1 MSERHQEFQSRLKDN
16 AEAVEKLLAALL
28 SADRQPDEIARP
40 ERLMAAMRHGVLNGG
55 KRLRPFLVIES
66 AALFPDVARET
77 ALRIGAALECIH
89 CYSLV
94 HDDLPA
100 MDDDD
105 LRRGQPTVHIAF
117 DEAAA
122 ILAGD
127 SLLTLAFDIV
137 AAPETR
143 LSDATK
149 MALILALA
157 RAAGIGGMAGGQ
169 MLDLA
174 AEKTAPDEDGI
185 ITLQAMKTGALL
197 RFACEAGAIIAG
209 ASDGERLALRRYGEA
224 VGLAFQIADDLL
236 DLTADAATM
245 GKATGKD
252 ADRGKATLVSRRG
265 QAWAEDRLQA
275 LVTEAEALLAPF
287 SHRAGIL
294 IETAHFIANRRN

>member
-1 MSERHQEFQSRLKDN
+1 MSERYQEFQSLLRTN
-16 AEAVEKLLAALL
+16 AEAVETLLTGLL
-28 SADRQPDEIARP
+28 SANLQSDEIARP
-40 ERLMAAMRHGVLNGG
+40 ERLLAAMRHGVLNGG
-55 KRLRPFLVIES
+55 KRLRPFLVLES
-66 AALFPDVARET
+66 AALFDAPREA
-77 ALRIGAALECIH
+77 ALRVGAALECVH

-143 LSDATK
+143 LPDATK
-149 MALILALA
+149 TALVLALA

-169 MLDLA
+169 ALDLA
-174 AEKTAPDEDGI
+174 AETSAPDENGI
-185 ITLQAMKTGALL
+185 VTLQAMKTGALL

-209 ASDGERLALRRYGEA
+209 ASPQDRKMLRRYGET

-236 DLTADAATM
+236 DLTADAETM

-252 ADRGKATLVSRRG
+252 AERGKATLVSRRG
-265 QAWAEDRLQA
+265 QDWAENRLRE
-275 LVTEAEALLAPF
+275 LVSEAEALLAPF